1 MDIEQKSVGMLPVEL
16 HEDAVPPVFCRE
28 LGVDWRG
35 QRDRLGEAVRSWLAS
50 SPSVHTRVGYASD
63 LRQFL
68 RFGGIE
74 VGHWEKLAELLPS
87 HVSAWRD
94 SLAEAGYSQ
103 ASIRRK
109 IIAVRS
115 LFTYLQTFG
124 YTGANPAHGKFVKT
138 PAPARDGK
146 TIALSPHDCRMLLDA
161 PDASTP
167 IGIRDRAILA
177 TLAYSACRVG
187 ELVRLKIGDYRRQAE
202 HHVLNILGKG
212 GKERV
217 VPLHLEAVEYL
228 REWMEVAGI
237 TDEHMGPLFR
247 SVRSPRGSGRDG
259 FLHAHMT
266 VRAIEYLVT
275 RYVRRLGLPSGVSVH
290 SLRVTALTTA
300 RHRGADIID
309 LQDFAGHADP
319 RTTLAYIRSQ
329 ERLSKSPTYVL
340 RY

>member
-1 MDIEQKSVGMLPVEL
+1 MPVEL
-16 HEDAVPPVFCRE
+16 QNEAVSPIFCRE
-28 LGVDWRG
+28 SCVDWRS
-35 QRDRLGEAVRSWLAS
+35 QRARLGEAVRSWLAS
-50 SPSVHTRVGYASD
+50 SPSEHTRVGYASD

-68 RFGGIE
+68 QYHGIK
-74 VGHWEKLAELLPS
+74 VGHWECLAEFLPL
-87 HVSAWRD
+87 HVSAWQD

-109 IIAVRS
+109 VIAVRS

-138 PAPARDGK
+138 PAPSRDGK
-146 TIALSPHDCRMLLDA
+146 TTALSPDDCRMLLDG
-161 PDASTP
+161 PDPSTP

-187 ELVRLKIGDYRRQAE
+187 ELVRLRVGDYRRQAE

-212 GKERV
+212 GKERQ
-217 VPLHLEAVEYL
+217 VPLHLEGVERL
-228 REWMEVAGI
+228 REWIEVTNIA
-237 TDEHMGPLFR
+237 DEHAGPLFR
-247 SVRSPRGSGRDG
+247 SVRTSRGQGRDG
-259 FLHAHMT
+259 FLRHHMT
-266 VRAIEYLVT
+266 VRAIEYLVA
-275 RYVRRLGLPSGVSVH
+275 RYIRRLGLPISASVH

-300 RHRGADIID
+300 RQRGADIIS
-309 LQDFAGHADP
+309 LQEFAGHADP
-319 RTTLAYIRSQ
+319 RTTLAYIRTQ

>member
-1 MDIEQKSVGMLPVEL
+1 MDIDKNSAELLPVGL
-16 HEDAVPPVFCRE
+16 HADAIPPVFCRE
-28 LGVDWRG
+28 SGVDWRSH
-35 QRDRLGEAVRSWLAS
+35 RDRLDQAVQSWLMS
-50 SPSVHTRVGYASD
+50 SPSEHTRLGYSSD

-68 RFGGIE
+68 RFHEIE
-74 VGHWEKLAELLPS
+74 PGHWEKLTEMLPAD
-87 HVSAWRD
+87 VSGWRD
-94 SLAEAGYSQ
+94 SLIENGYSQ

-138 PAPARDGK
+138 PAPSRDGK
-146 TIALSPHDCRMLLDA
+146 TIALSPHDCRALLDA
-161 PDASTP
+161 PGVSTP

-187 ELVRLKIGDYRRQAE
+187 ELVRLRVGDYKRQAE

-212 GKERV
+212 GKERT
-217 VPLHLEAVEYL
+217 VPLHLEAVEFL
-228 REWMEVAGI
+228 REWMELSGI
-237 TDEHMGPLFR
+237 ADQHAGPLFR
-247 SVRSPRGSGRDG
+247 SVLSARGQGRDG
-259 FLHAHMT
+259 FRQEHMT
-266 VRAIEYLVT
+266 VRGVEYLVT
-275 RYVRRLGLPSGVSVH
+275 RYVKRLGLPIGVSVH

-309 LQDFAGHADP
+309 LQDFAGHSDP